1 MSEIQ
6 DQYADIGARD
16 AMQIIIEIL
25 EAMKFKDAPSAADVL
40 CHGQSASTGIFMS
53 VSF

>member
-1 MSEIQ
+1 MLTS
-6 DQYADIGARD
+6 AR
-16 AMQIIIEIL
+16 ATARKSSSKIL

-40 CHGQSASTGIFMS
+40 CHGQSASTGFFMS